1 MRNRHDRPWVWQ
13 RHFGSLGSVLLLVLF
28 VAVASSWTF
37 ASLAQAGMVAL
48 ALLLLRWG
56 VKAGSVLA
64 LARPS
69 GLAWRQAAAL
79 GIAMLPVSGTA
90 WVMALDF
97 AQAHPAAG
105 AELMPLM
112 LATLAFVELLSPLVV
127 MYALR
132 AVGELG
138 RDKA

>member
-1 MRNRHDRPWVWQ
+1 MGYETIP
-13 RHFGSLGSVLLLVLF
+13 G
-28 VAVASSWTF
+28 F
-37 ASLAQAGMVAL
+37 AHLH
-48 ALLLLRWG
+48 
-56 VKAGSVLA
+56 
-64 LARPS
+64 
-69 GLAWRQAAAL
+69 
-79 GIAMLPVSGTA
+79 
-90 WVMALDF
+90 

-105 AELMPLM
+105 IQQMPLM